1 MYSFEKTISL
11 FLLMYIYKIV
21 YLIYRYEVNQLKPYK
36 QDVSALPLIND
47 GNRTLIVKTP
57 QIANLQNSDRPPT
70 YSAALPK
77 DERPPPP
84 PERRH
89 SAQPER
95 DRNSDY
101 LKPCSGDVGGD
112 ESVHYYILENL
123 TDGSEGEKVYQNL

>member
-1 MYSFEKTISL
+1 MC
-11 FLLMYIYKIV
+11 
-21 YLIYRYEVNQLKPYK
+21 RYEVKSLTPKPANFQTLK
-36 QDVSALPLIND
+36 VNND
-47 GNRTLIVKTP
+47 GNRTLLYRTINSATIHKTD
-57 QIANLQNSDRPPT
+57 NPPT

-89 SAQPER
+89 SAQFKR

-101 LKPCSGDVGGD
+101 LRPCGGDVGGD

-123 TDGSEGEKVYQNL
+123 TDGPEGEKVYQNL

>member
-1 MYSFEKTISL
+1 M
-11 FLLMYIYKIV
+11 
-21 YLIYRYEVNQLKPYK
+21 RPYK
-36 QDVSALPLIND
+36 QDVITAPLNHD
-47 GNRTLIVKTP
+47 GHKTLIVKTLHTG
-57 QIANLQNSDRPPT
+57 NLHNPDNIQNPPT

-89 SAQPER
+89 STQPKR

-101 LKPCSGDVGGD
+101 LRPCGGDVGGD

-123 TDGSEGEKVYQNL
+123 TDGTEGEKVYQNI

>member
-1 MYSFEKTISL
+1 MDK
-11 FLLMYIYKIV
+11 M
-21 YLIYRYEVNQLKPYK
+21 RPYK
-36 QDVSALPLIND
+36 QDVTTVPLIHD
-47 GNRTLIVKTP
+47 GHKTLIVKTP
-57 QIANLQNSDRPPT
+57 HTGNLQNTDRPPT

-89 SAQPER
+89 SAQPKR

-101 LKPCSGDVGGD
+101 LRPCGGDVGAD

-123 TDGSEGEKVYQNL
+123 TGGTEGEKVYQNI